1 MHALSTRIDVRHA
14 LAALAVAVAIFAAVA
29 AIPSG
34 ASDGGLLANVAPQS
48 AEAFDGGFDGDH
60 AWVKVSAGDIAG
72 GVAQTACRTYAGPVA
87 FLCPWFA
94 QRASEIVGSSS
105 GVWAELYTNGNVNIG
120 TW

>member
-1 MHALSTRIDVRHA
+1 MSATWSR
-14 LAALAVAVAIFAAVA
+14 
-29 AIPSG
+29 PSSPPWRSSPPSPPSRPARATAG
-34 ASDGGLLANVAPQS
+34 RWPTIGRQS
-48 AEAFDGGFDGDH
+48 AEAFEGGFDGDH

-72 GVAQTACRTYAGPVA
+72 GVAQTACRTYAGPAA

-105 GVWAELYTNGNVNIG
+105 GVWAELYTNGHVNIG